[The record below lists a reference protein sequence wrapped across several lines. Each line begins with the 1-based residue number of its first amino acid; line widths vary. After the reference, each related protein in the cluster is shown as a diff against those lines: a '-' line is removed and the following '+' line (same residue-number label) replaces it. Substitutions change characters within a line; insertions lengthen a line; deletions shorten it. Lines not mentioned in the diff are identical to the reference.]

1 MNKYICVQCACIRN
15 LKQLT
20 ELQSACLR
28 RTIKQSVL
36 GSFVS
41 TRNCNHAFFAPTNC
55 HVRFFLK
62 GDIPHPKVLNI
73 PSTLY
78 ITCSKQVIDSWG
90 GTIHRRA
97 KVKALQY
104 GSQLCHTICWK
115 KHIIYCND
123 NRGEKYYIP
132 NILMTCSQNSRLHLY
147 SEENK
152 YFVSFC

>member
-15 LKQLT
+15 LKQLI
-20 ELQSACLR
+20 ELQSAQSNNR
-28 RTIKQSVL
+28 YSVL
-36 GSFVS
+36 LCLKGIVIMHFSPRPIVMS
-41 TRNCNHAFFAPTNC
+41 DFF
-55 HVRFFLK
+55 K
-62 GDIPHPKVLNI
+62 GDIPHPSLLNI

-78 ITCSKQVIDSWG
+78 FICSKQVIDSWG

-97 KVKALQY
+97 EVKALQY

-123 NRGEKYYIP
+123 NRGEKYYIS
-132 NILMTCSQNSRLHLY
+132 NILMTCSQNSGLHLY
-147 SEENK
+147 SKENK